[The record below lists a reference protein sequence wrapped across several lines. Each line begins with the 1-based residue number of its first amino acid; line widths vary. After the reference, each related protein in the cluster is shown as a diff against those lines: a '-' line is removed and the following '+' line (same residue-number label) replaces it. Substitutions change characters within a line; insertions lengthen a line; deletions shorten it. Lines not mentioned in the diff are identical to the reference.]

1 MDIRLKTV
9 PFEYGGHCLN
19 LCCNMNVLAELQE
32 TGGLDPLLDEKRSF
46 RSFTRLL
53 AAMVNEAADSAGIG
67 LVVTDREIGRS
78 VSWKE
83 FRKLS
88 GDIFGLLAAAIVPPD
103 EDAAE
108 PNEDASKNVE
118 TSEATATA

>member
-9 PFEYGGHCLN
+9 PFEYAGHQLK

-32 TGGLDPLLDEKRSF
+32 NGGIEPLLDESRSF
-46 RSFTRLL
+46 RSFMRLL

-67 LVVTDREIGRS
+67 LVVTDREIGRA

-83 FRKLS
+83 FRKMS
-88 GDIFGLLAAAIVPPD
+88 GDVFGLLVAAIVSPD

-108 PNEDASKNVE
+108 PNKGASKNVE
-118 TSEATATA
+118 TSEAAATA